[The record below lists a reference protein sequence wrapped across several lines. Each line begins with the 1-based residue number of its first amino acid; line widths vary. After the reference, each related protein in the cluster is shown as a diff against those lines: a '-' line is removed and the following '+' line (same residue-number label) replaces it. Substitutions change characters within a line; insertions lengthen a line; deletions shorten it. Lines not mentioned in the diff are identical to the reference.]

1 MSVLFKNAT
10 FSRIIMILNKLG
22 YKNYLSLIAENI
34 SSWHSGS
41 FYKTG
46 LNFKRP
52 GGQKQILCCELFS
65 IIIADG
71 LLTVE
76 LKMRS
81 RSRGPIDPCYFNI
94 FLFSAFSVYLL
105 LCITLSFYSSTKPF
119 SNGMMQRGRN

>member
-22 YKNYLSLIAENI
+22 NKNYLSLIAENI

-94 FLFSAFSVYLL
+94 FFIFCFLRLFTLVYYSVFLQ
-105 LCITLSFYSSTKPF
+105 F
-119 SNGMMQRGRN
+119 N